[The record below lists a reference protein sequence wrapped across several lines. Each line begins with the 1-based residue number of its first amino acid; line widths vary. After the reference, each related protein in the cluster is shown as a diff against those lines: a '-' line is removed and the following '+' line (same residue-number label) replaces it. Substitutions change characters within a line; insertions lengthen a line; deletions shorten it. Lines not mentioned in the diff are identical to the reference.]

1 MLKKFFI
8 YAGFVSA
15 VLAAVEAPPPIP
27 DGQVMYDEVSYPG
40 GGGELP
46 PEFTETAP
54 SPGGYDAMTV
64 MPAAQSPS
72 SNPNT
77 VIDLLLYA
85 NNYEV
90 RGMGVTDD
98 MNKYGT
104 SHVYASHTFANRNIF
119 NKGIQHR
126 IHGMA
131 GVIWDAS
138 SPLGD
143 IMQFEAGY
151 SVGKEVAPNLL
162 LELGYGFKRGGLE
175 GLIAKGFDR
184 CSHRSAQELNL
195 SATYNDHQKGFFGRA
210 IVGAGFYGLTGY
222 YVDAEVGYRFTNII
236 NGPNLGAD
244 LEVSGGVAPSFS
256 YWGAGI
262 DGIDAYRVRVALKP
276 FTQGGKLGRDGRMS
290 ITPWM
295 QCSWSGNNAR
305 KIHQH
310 TGSAMV
316 DHLQFTFGINAGYK
330 F

>member
-1 MLKKFFI
+1 MKKFFI
-8 YAGFVSA
+8 CAGLVSA
-15 VLAAVEAPPPIP
+15 GLPAVEAPPAIP
-27 DGQVMYDEVSYPG
+27 EGSVTYDEVSYPG
-40 GGGELP
+40 GETELP
-46 PEFTETAP
+46 PEFTDTTSSA
-54 SPGGYDAMTV
+54 GGYDAMAA
-64 MPAAQSPS
+64 MPAAPAPS

-85 NNYEV
+85 SNYEV

-104 SHVYASHTFANRNIF
+104 SHVYVSHIFANKNLF
-119 NKGIQHR
+119 GKGIQQR
-126 IHGMA
+126 VHGMA

-162 LELGYGFKRGGLE
+162 MELGYGFKRGGLE
-175 GLIAKGFDR
+175 GLIAKGFDD
-184 CSHRSAQELNL
+184 CSHRSTQELTF
-195 SATYNDHQKGFFGRA
+195 SVTYNDHQKGFFGRA
-210 IVGAGFYGLTGY
+210 MVGLSFYGLTGY
-222 YVDAEVGYRFTNII
+222 YIDAEAGYRITNVI

-256 YWGAGI
+256 YWGSGV
-262 DGIDAYRVRVALKP
+262 DGIDAYRVRVALQP
-276 FTQGGKLGRDGRMS
+276 FTHGGKLGRDGRMS
-290 ITPWM
+290 VTPWA

-305 KIHQH
+305 KIHRR
-310 TGSAMV
+310 TGTAMV
-316 DHLQFTFGINAGYK
+316 DHLQFTFGVNAGFK